1 MNELKWSKPEKVA
14 AKRAFDTAYQRECEA
29 LARKLKEMIAAAR
42 EPVDIWRIHDFLT
55 TQRKQFDERYDYR
68 YSVLILVF
76 ARLLREGW
84 LEETGVEGLGE
95 DKVEKIKYLANR

>member
-1 MNELKWSKPEKVA
+1 MNALKWSKAEKVT
-14 AKRAFDTAYQRECEA
+14 AKQAFDTAYQRECEA
-29 LARKLKEMIAAAR
+29 LARKLKEMVAAAR

-55 TQRKQFDERYDYR
+55 TQRKQIDEKYDYR

-84 LEETGVEGLGE
+84 LKEADLEGLGE